1 MKIWLFF
8 RLFER
13 NEEVAD
19 LTLIEPLRLT
29 KVSLA
34 RIQANLTLGQIMT
47 ITNENCVVGIEYEVK
62 EAGTTEIVDSNKG
75 GQPLEFIIG
84 KGQIIPGLEN
94 ALVGMTQGE
103 SSDVLVKAVEAY
115 GEVNPEAVQTLPI
128 EQFEGVDLTEG
139 MTLYGQGEDGHT
151 VQVTVKSFDDKE
163 VQVDFNHPLAGKDLM
178 FSVTVLSAREAT
190 ADEASSGVVGGE
202 QHGGGS
208 CGSGCGCH

>member
-1 MKIWLFF
+1 
-8 RLFER
+8 
-13 NEEVAD
+13 
-19 LTLIEPLRLT
+19 
-29 KVSLA
+29 
-34 RIQANLTLGQIMT
+34 MT

-62 EAGTTEIVDSNKG
+62 EAGTTDVVDSNKG

-103 SSDVLVKAVEAY
+103 SGDIMVKAAEAY
-115 GEVNPEAVQTLPI
+115 GEVNPEAVQTLPV
-128 EQFEGVDLTEG
+128 EQFEGVDLKEG
-139 MTLYGQGEDGHT
+139 MTLYGQGEDGQT

-163 VQVDFNHPLAGKDLM
+163 VVVDFNHPLAGKDLM

-190 ADEASSGVVGGE
+190 ADEASSGVVGGM